1 VDIANAVPSGRAG
14 GRSAELLRELRSAH
28 DELLQAIAEME
39 RVATQVE
46 SDSPAF
52 NSARFRI
59 GRASLARRMLWHKIF
74 THLSARVKDAD
85 VQTLDSLRDSD
96 VTLLR
101 HSSAHVGRWPP
112 QAVMAEWHEYR
123 EAAKTMRQHMRE
135 SVEFERKHL
144 YTLLSRYD

>member
-1 VDIANAVPSGRAG
+1 LDKANVAPSGG
-14 GRSAELLRELRSAH
+14 TDGRSSELLAELRSAH
-28 DELLQAIAEME
+28 EELLQAIAEME
-39 RVATQVE
+39 RVAAQAE

-74 THLSARVKDAD
+74 THLSSRVTGSDAE
-85 VQTLDSLRDSD
+85 TLNSLRDSD